1 MLVRDKGRSRNTAE
15 ANMITWIRTAKT
27 LPGRFIEGVAWAEE
41 IETTIEHIT
50 GKKLVVATTFGGTT
64 GEIAWIGQ
72 FADATEVEEFYT
84 KVRADHAYQA
94 ALTHAQVLFVP
105 ASIYDQMWLHA

>member
-1 MLVRDKGRSRNTAE
+1 
-15 ANMITWIRTAKT
+15 
-27 LPGRFIEGVAWAEE
+27 
-41 IETTIEHIT
+41 
-50 GKKLVVATTFGGTT
+50 LVVATTFGGTT

-105 ASIYDQMWLHA
+105 ASIYDQMRLHA

>member
-1 MLVRDKGRSRNTAE
+1 
-15 ANMITWIRTAKT
+15 MITWIRTAKT

-64 GEIAWIGQ
+64 RRDSLDWA
-72 FADATEVEEFYT
+72 
-84 KVRADHAYQA
+84 VRRCNGSRRILSQ
-94 ALTHAQVLFVP
+94 
-105 ASIYDQMWLHA
+105 SES